1 MSGGS
6 SAPTSQTITQ
16 TNIPEYLAPY
26 ASNLLN
32 AAQSVVFNPAGTGFN
47 QYQAYGGTY
56 DAQGNLTNPQQAAQ
70 AAVAGFSPLQQ
81 QAQSTAANMQVP
93 GQYGQA
99 TNIVGNAAQGS
110 LNTGLQLGRQS
121 TDPNAVQQYM
131 DPYLQKSLD
140 PQIALLQQQQGIG
153 HMNNLAAQTQAGAFG
168 GSRADVQN
176 ALESQSD
183 QMAMSNLIGQGY
195 NTAYGNAINQ
205 MNAANQ
211 AAMQGYQNYGA
222 QGMNLA
228 NLGGQNLAAQQGIAN
243 MQNTFGGQQQQNQ
256 QQVINQEIQNY
267 ANAQQ
272 YPYMQ
277 LGFMNSLLRGLPTQ
291 QTSTDIYQAPPS
303 TISQLGGLG
312 TAALGATAAY
322 NTATKGSAGGQVKS
336 MADGGAAI
344 PMSMMSDQ
352 QLNQVQQNPVSSP
365 MAKINA
371 QGLEQLHGYL
381 QGNPQAAQMM
391 RNAPPSQ
398 GMPAPGQA
406 AAMPPYRSG
415 VAAIG
420 TGNMTQMA
428 GGGIIALAGG
438 GDDKD
443 KDRYPTHEEAV
454 AAFNAAYPTPN
465 YTKPEER
472 GPVSQAFHD
481 LMVQFHMLPDNTPG
495 MVSPESQRASVYGT
509 SQIGHADG
517 GPIRMGVGGVLEGL
531 ATANNISR
539 LSDVPYIFDAVNSA
553 KMGNYGDLIGSVVN
567 AALPIGPALAT
578 YSADLNKNEDSDL
591 NKHQYVQG
599 HFGRTQRTWAN
610 GLAQGGRIH
619 PGTISPEQQRASVY
633 GGEQLRRASGGVA
646 RYAGA
651 GVTDS
656 DLQSGDAVFKNAQNV
671 DNKDVAVD
679 TAPTTGAGL
688 PPIAPAK
695 GIDFESTLA
704 KLLAEQGSDKFSM
717 KANYESQAEENRKSI
732 QQAKDLMLPMA
743 AMKMGLTMMQS
754 PTAYTG
760 NKLSALL
767 GNIGA
772 GGQAGLASATASMKD
787 INEQQKDL
795 QKGLLEAAKQDEL
808 RHTQVTDKMI
818 AAYNT
823 SLADKERQR
832 YHDQAMAA
840 QQASLDQAKL
850 LSEERLKQSHDEFI
864 ARMDA
869 QRKQHEATLQSLGSS
884 RDAQDYNNKQSHWAN
899 SYDKALSGVN
909 AESKIPGSDLYGTDP
924 KILDRMAYER
934 AYRLMAPT
942 TRKTLELKSP
952 DEIFPLAAAKPTQ
965 GPGQKVIKYGDIVKP
980 AAE

>member
-1 MSGGS
+1 MSGGSS

-495 MVSPESQRASVYGT
+495 MVSPESQRAAVYGT
-509 SQIGHADG
+509 SQIGHA
-517 GPIRMGVGGVLEGL
+517 
-531 ATANNISR
+531 A
-539 LSDVPYIFDAVNSA
+539 
-553 KMGNYGDLIGSVVN
+553 
-567 AALPIGPALAT
+567 
-578 YSADLNKNEDSDL
+578 
-591 NKHQYVQG
+591 
-599 HFGRTQRTWAN
+599 
-610 GLAQGGRIH
+610 
-619 PGTISPEQQRASVY
+619 
-633 GGEQLRRASGGVA
+633 GGVA

-704 KLLAEQGSDKFSM
+704 KLLAEQCSDKFSM
-717 KANYESQAEENRKSI
+717 KANYEPQAEENRKSI

-832 YHDQAMAA
+832 YHDQAIAA

-909 AESKIPGSDLYGTDP
+909 AESKIPGSDLYGVDP

-952 DEIFPLAAAKPTQ
+952 DEIFPLTTAKEDKNPPPAAAKGNTAMPETPKADYTYDPKT
-965 GPGQKVIKYGDIVKP
+965 GKLVKGS
-980 AAE
+980 

>member
-1 MSGGS
+1 MSGGSS
-6 SAPTSQTITQ
+6 SAPTSQTVTQ

-291 QTSTDIYQAPPS
+291 QTSTSIYQAPPS

-322 NTATKGSAGGQVKS
+322 NTATKGSAAGGQVKS

-391 RNAPPSQ
+391 RNAPPNQ

-465 YTKPEER
+465 YNKPEER

-509 SQIGHADG
+509 SQIGHA
-517 GPIRMGVGGVLEGL
+517 
-531 ATANNISR
+531 A
-539 LSDVPYIFDAVNSA
+539 
-553 KMGNYGDLIGSVVN
+553 
-567 AALPIGPALAT
+567 
-578 YSADLNKNEDSDL
+578 
-591 NKHQYVQG
+591 
-599 HFGRTQRTWAN
+599 
-610 GLAQGGRIH
+610 
-619 PGTISPEQQRASVY
+619 
-633 GGEQLRRASGGVA
+633 GGVA

-717 KANYESQAEENRKSI
+717 KANYEPQAEENRKSI

-808 RHTQVTDKMI
+808 RHTQVTDKML
-818 AAYNT
+818 AVYNQ

-869 QRKQHEATLQSLGSS
+869 QKKQHDATLLSLGNS

-909 AESKIPGSDLYGTDP
+909 AESKIPGSDLYGVDP

-952 DEIFPLAAAKPTQ
+952 DEIFPLAAAKEDKNP
-965 GPGQKVIKYGDIVKP
+965 PP
-980 AAE
+980 AAAKGNTAMPETPKADYTYDPKTGKLVKGS

>member
-26 ASNLLN
+26 ASNMLN

-322 NTATKGSAGGQVKS
+322 NTAMKGSAAGGQVKS

-495 MVSPESQRASVYGT
+495 MVSPESQRAAVYGT
-509 SQIGHADG
+509 SQIGHA
-517 GPIRMGVGGVLEGL
+517 
-531 ATANNISR
+531 A
-539 LSDVPYIFDAVNSA
+539 
-553 KMGNYGDLIGSVVN
+553 
-567 AALPIGPALAT
+567 
-578 YSADLNKNEDSDL
+578 
-591 NKHQYVQG
+591 
-599 HFGRTQRTWAN
+599 
-610 GLAQGGRIH
+610 
-619 PGTISPEQQRASVY
+619 
-633 GGEQLRRASGGVA
+633 GGVA
-646 RYAGA
+646 RYADA

-656 DLQSGDAVFKNAQNV
+656 DLKSGDAVFKNAQNV

-717 KANYESQAEENRKSI
+717 KANYEPQAEENRKSI

-832 YHDQAMAA
+832 YHDQTMAA

-850 LSEERLKQSHDEFI
+850 LSEERLKQSHDEFV

-869 QRKQHEATLQSLGSS
+869 QKKQHDATLLSLGNS
-884 RDAQDYNNKQSHWAN
+884 REAQDYNNKQSHWA
-899 SYDKALSGVN
+899 SAYDRAMSGVN

-952 DEIFPLAAAKPTQ
+952 DEIFPLTTAKEDKNPPPAAAKGNTAMPETPKADYTYDPKT
-965 GPGQKVIKYGDIVKP
+965 GKLVKGS
-980 AAE
+980 

>member
-1 MSGGS
+1 MSGGSS
-6 SAPTSQTITQ
+6 SAPTSQTVTQ

-291 QTSTDIYQAPPS
+291 QTSTSIYQAPPS

-322 NTATKGSAGGQVKS
+322 NTATKGSAAGGQVKS

-465 YTKPEER
+465 YNKPEER

-495 MVSPESQRASVYGT
+495 
-509 SQIGHADG
+509 
-517 GPIRMGVGGVLEGL
+517 
-531 ATANNISR
+531 
-539 LSDVPYIFDAVNSA
+539 
-553 KMGNYGDLIGSVVN
+553 
-567 AALPIGPALAT
+567 
-578 YSADLNKNEDSDL
+578 
-591 NKHQYVQG
+591 
-599 HFGRTQRTWAN
+599 
-610 GLAQGGRIH
+610 
-619 PGTISPEQQRASVY
+619 TISPEQQRASVY
-633 GGEQLRRASGGVA
+633 GASQIGHAAGGVA

-717 KANYESQAEENRKSI
+717 KANYEPQAEENRKSI

-818 AAYNT
+818 NAYNT

-832 YHDQAMAA
+832 YHDQTMAA

-869 QRKQHEATLQSLGSS
+869 QKKQHDATLLSLGNS

-909 AESKIPGSDLYGTDP
+909 AESKIPGSDLYGVDP

-952 DEIFPLAAAKPTQ
+952 DEIFPLAAAKEDKNP
-965 GPGQKVIKYGDIVKP
+965 PP
-980 AAE
+980 AAAKGNTAMPETPKADYTYDPKTGKLVKGS

>member
-1 MSGGS
+1 MSGGSS

-26 ASNLLN
+26 ASNMLN

-291 QTSTDIYQAPPS
+291 QTSTSIYQAPPS

-322 NTATKGSAGGQVKS
+322 NTATKGSAAGGQVKS

-352 QLNQVQQNPVSSP
+352 QLNQVQQNPISSP

-454 AAFNAAYPTPN
+454 AAFNAAYPTPKYN
-465 YTKPEER
+465 KPEER

-495 MVSPESQRASVYGT
+495 MVSPESQRAAVYGA
-509 SQIGHADG
+509 SQIGHA
-517 GPIRMGVGGVLEGL
+517 
-531 ATANNISR
+531 A
-539 LSDVPYIFDAVNSA
+539 
-553 KMGNYGDLIGSVVN
+553 
-567 AALPIGPALAT
+567 
-578 YSADLNKNEDSDL
+578 
-591 NKHQYVQG
+591 
-599 HFGRTQRTWAN
+599 
-610 GLAQGGRIH
+610 
-619 PGTISPEQQRASVY
+619 
-633 GGEQLRRASGGVA
+633 GGVA
-646 RYAGA
+646 RYADA

-656 DLQSGDAVFKNAQNV
+656 DLKSGDAVFKNAQNV

-717 KANYESQAEENRKSI
+717 KANYEPQAEENRKSI

-808 RHTQVTDKMI
+808 RHTQVTDKML
-818 AAYNT
+818 AVYNQ
-823 SLADKERQR
+823 SLSDKERQR
-832 YHDQAMAA
+832 YHDQVMAG

-850 LSEERLKQSHDEFI
+850 LSEERLKQSHDEFV

-869 QRKQHEATLQSLGSS
+869 QKKQHDATLLSLGNS

-909 AESKIPGSDLYGTDP
+909 AESKIPGSDLYGVDP